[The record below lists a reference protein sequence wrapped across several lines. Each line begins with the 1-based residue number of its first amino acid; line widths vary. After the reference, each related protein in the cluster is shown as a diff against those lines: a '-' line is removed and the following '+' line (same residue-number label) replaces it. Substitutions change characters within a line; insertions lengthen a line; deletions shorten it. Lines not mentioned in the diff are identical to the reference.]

1 MLYKFVAG
9 LVRIA
14 QAERH
19 EAEQRR
25 QEAERFRLEEVFRRK
40 RQEELV
46 LLMGEIEGEELRVRR
61 LEEAANN
68 WIRAKAHSRVCNGS
82 DSDGGKVL
90 HAHLLIPAPDKGSRG
105 AQLVVWIGKQE
116 ITPKWVQA
124 THRVRP
130 YPTRAEPGIFRS
142 TIRSTKRNVLYDWRV
157 LRQSPRTCKSL

>member
-46 LLMGEIEGEELRVRR
+46 HLMGEIEGEELRVRR

-68 WIRAKAHSRVCNGS
+68 WIRAKADSRVCNGS

-90 HAHLLIPAPDKGSRG
+90 HAHLLTPAPDKGSRG

-116 ITPKWVQA
+116 IT
-124 THRVRP
+124 
-130 YPTRAEPGIFRS
+130 
-142 TIRSTKRNVLYDWRV
+142 L
-157 LRQSPRTCKSL
+157 